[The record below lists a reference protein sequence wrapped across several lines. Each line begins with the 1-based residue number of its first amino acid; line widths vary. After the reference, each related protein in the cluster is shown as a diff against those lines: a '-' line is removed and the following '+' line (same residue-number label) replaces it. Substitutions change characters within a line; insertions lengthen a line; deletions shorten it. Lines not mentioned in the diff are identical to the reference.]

1 MFSNLITKFAFTV
14 LLCCA
19 ITVNTL
25 VAKGI
30 DGRWNI
36 NVVKNEKTYP
46 AWLEVYH
53 SGMSQKVGKFV
64 YIVGSAR
71 PISKITLNG
80 NKFSFSIP
88 PQWDREPN
96 DLVVEG
102 EINGDVIS
110 GKVKEPNGNEYKWTG
125 TRAPK
130 MIKTTEPKWTKFR
143 SIFNG
148 KNLDGWYA
156 EGNANNWIAQNGILK
171 NTKSGANLLTNE
183 KFTDFKMRI
192 EFKVPKGG
200 NSGIYLRG
208 RYEVQVADSDEP
220 SVVNLGG
227 VYGFIKALEL
237 PAKVPDVWHIYD
249 ITIVG
254 RVVTVVLNGKT
265 IISMAEIP
273 GITGG
278 AIDSDEASPGP
289 IYLQGDHTAVEY
301 RNIQIA
307 VPKM

>member
-1 MFSNLITKFAFTV
+1 MTKLLIKNFLFIFFAI
-14 LLCCA
+14 A
-19 ITVNTL
+19 IFDNTSF
-25 VAKGI
+25 AQGI

-36 NVVKNEKTYP
+36 NVIKNEKTYP

-53 SGMSQKVGKFV
+53 SGMNQKVGKFV

-71 PISKITLNG
+71 PVSRIIITG

-88 PQWDREPN
+88 PQWDSEPN
-96 DLVVEG
+96 DLMVEG
-102 EINGDVIS
+102 EINGDVLS
-110 GKVKEPNGNEYKWTG
+110 GKVIEPNGNEFKWTG
-125 TRAPK
+125 SRAPK
-130 MIKTTEPKWTKFR
+130 MIKTKEPKWAKFK

-148 KNLDGWYA
+148 KNLEGWYPD
-156 EGNANNWIAQNGILK
+156 GNTNNWVAQNGVLK
-171 NTKSGANLLTNE
+171 NTKSGANLLTNQ
-183 KFTDFKMRI
+183 KFDDFKLHI

-208 RYEVQVADSDEP
+208 RYEVQVSDNNEP
-220 SVVNLGG
+220 SIVHLGG
-227 VYGFIKALEL
+227 VYGFLKALEL
-237 PAKVPDVWHIYD
+237 PTSVPDIWHSYD
-249 ITIVG
+249 ITLTG

-265 IISMAEIP
+265 IISQAEIP

-289 IYLQGDHTAVEY
+289 IYLQGDHTEVEY
-301 RNIQIA
+301 RNIKIS